1 MTYRFCFG
9 ASGSGKSTCLHQEII
24 QRSMRSMESG
34 DNTQYLVLVPEQY
47 SMQTQK
53 EMIMEHPDH
62 AIMNIDV
69 LSLGRLSH
77 RIFEE
82 TAPDRRTVLTDIGKS
97 LLLRRVASSCAKEMQ
112 VLGGSL
118 HRTGMI
124 AEVKSVLSEFMQY
137 GIGTEE
143 IDRLIDCAA
152 KGGQKALRARLA
164 DLQVLYQAFE
174 QAREDRMIT
183 SEETLDLFARAIPR
197 SELIRR
203 SVIVFDGFTGFTPI
217 QYRVLAALMACAR
230 EVIFSITLADDGGLR
245 PEELM
250 DGRSAGSREALF
262 YLSRKTVRDI
272 VRIGMEK
279 GIPHG
284 RDLYMDRPVP
294 RRFDTNPALAHLEK
308 NLYRYGR
315 RPYEGD
321 RAESVSLTEA
331 ADPRKEIRQ
340 VCIRM
345 KELSREKGYCW
356 RDFAVI
362 CPDLETY
369 GDLLAG
375 EAVRYDIPVYIDKT
389 KAIYHNPL
397 TEAIR
402 SVLQISM
409 RGFDYESVF
418 RYLRSG
424 LSSLTAEEVD
434 LLENY
439 CLEKGI
445 RGRRKWSLA
454 FDDATEPLRVRFLK
468 EIEPVTGPLQ
478 REYGPEPAG
487 PAMAAEPDLSAV
499 PDPAAA
505 PDLSPAPDPTDTEPA
520 AGRRGVLTAGERTEK
535 LYAFLTGRGTEALM
549 KERAERFKEAGD
561 YAREKEYSQIYR
573 GIIELLD
580 EIYEL
585 IGEEKIS
592 AADYLELLETGL
604 DEIRLGT
611 LPQKVDRVLCG
622 DVERTRF
629 GEVKVLFFVGIND
642 GNIPR
647 STGGGGL
654 ISDLDR
660 EFLESS
666 GLELAPSPREQMYIQ
681 RLYLYL
687 NMTKATDMLCL
698 SYARV
703 SMDGQSIRPSIL
715 ISSLQEMFPRLR
727 TRYPEEQDPILQ
739 ITGRGDA
746 ESLLA
751 EQLRRYADGEKEDPQ
766 QLAAFLTLYGYCSR
780 LDPEAEQNLIRLTR
794 TAFFRYKPEY
804 LQPRQAATLYGGT
817 VEGSVTR
824 LETAAQC
831 YLRQYL
837 QYGLGLR
844 RRKEFRVDFAD
855 TGTVLHE
862 SLNTFSHRLKDR
874 GLTWTGFS
882 RDQGREL
889 ADQALQDTA
898 RRYRD
903 LILYDTAR
911 STHQIGR
918 LRRILERTVE
928 TLQYQLQQG
937 SFVPAAYEKGF
948 GGRGGD
954 TISFE
959 LADHG
964 MLRLNGQIDRVDL
977 CEEEGRRFVKIIDYK
992 SGSRSLDPEQMRK
1005 GLQIQLLLYMNAV
1018 LQEQQRLHPGDTV
1031 VPSAMLY
1038 YRLQDP
1044 VVEGTVSEQDFEE
1057 ERTPEELEAAH
1068 EEEQK
1073 AIRKK
1078 LRPTGMVSGDPASL
1092 QRLDHSRSGASEA
1105 IPVRFKQDGSPD
1117 ARSSVYSQQEFEELS
1132 EEVRKVICQIA
1143 EEILKGNVSAVP
1155 AKLPRNKT
1163 ACEFCPYKNV
1173 CGFDPRIPGYDYRD

>member
-409 RGFDYESVF
+409 RGFDAGNGPWP
-418 RYLRSG
+418 LM
-424 LSSLTAEEVD
+424 T
-434 LLENY
+434 
-439 CLEKGI
+439 
-445 RGRRKWSLA
+445 RRN
-454 FDDATEPLRVRFLK
+454 PC
-468 EIEPVTGPLQ
+468 G
-478 REYGPEPAG
+478 
-487 PAMAAEPDLSAV
+487 SA
-499 PDPAAA
+499 
-505 PDLSPAPDPTDTEPA
+505 S
-520 AGRRGVLTAGERTEK
+520 
-535 LYAFLTGRGTEALM
+535 
-549 KERAERFKEAGD
+549 
-561 YAREKEYSQIYR
+561 
-573 GIIELLD
+573 
-580 EIYEL
+580 
-585 IGEEKIS
+585 
-592 AADYLELLETGL
+592 
-604 DEIRLGT
+604 
-611 LPQKVDRVLCG
+611 
-622 DVERTRF
+622 
-629 GEVKVLFFVGIND
+629 
-642 GNIPR
+642 
-647 STGGGGL
+647 
-654 ISDLDR
+654 
-660 EFLESS
+660 
-666 GLELAPSPREQMYIQ
+666 
-681 RLYLYL
+681 
-687 NMTKATDMLCL
+687 
-698 SYARV
+698 
-703 SMDGQSIRPSIL
+703 
-715 ISSLQEMFPRLR
+715 
-727 TRYPEEQDPILQ
+727 
-739 ITGRGDA
+739 
-746 ESLLA
+746 
-751 EQLRRYADGEKEDPQ
+751 
-766 QLAAFLTLYGYCSR
+766 
-780 LDPEAEQNLIRLTR
+780 
-794 TAFFRYKPEY
+794 
-804 LQPRQAATLYGGT
+804 
-817 VEGSVTR
+817 
-824 LETAAQC
+824 
-831 YLRQYL
+831 
-837 QYGLGLR
+837 
-844 RRKEFRVDFAD
+844 
-855 TGTVLHE
+855 
-862 SLNTFSHRLKDR
+862 
-874 GLTWTGFS
+874 
-882 RDQGREL
+882 
-889 ADQALQDTA
+889 
-898 RRYRD
+898 
-903 LILYDTAR
+903 
-911 STHQIGR
+911 
-918 LRRILERTVE
+918 
-928 TLQYQLQQG
+928 
-937 SFVPAAYEKGF
+937 
-948 GGRGGD
+948 
-954 TISFE
+954 
-959 LADHG
+959 
-964 MLRLNGQIDRVDL
+964 
-977 CEEEGRRFVKIIDYK
+977 
-992 SGSRSLDPEQMRK
+992 
-1005 GLQIQLLLYMNAV
+1005 
-1018 LQEQQRLHPGDTV
+1018 
-1031 VPSAMLY
+1031 
-1038 YRLQDP
+1038 
-1044 VVEGTVSEQDFEE
+1044 
-1057 ERTPEELEAAH
+1057 
-1068 EEEQK
+1068 
-1073 AIRKK
+1073 
-1078 LRPTGMVSGDPASL
+1078 
-1092 QRLDHSRSGASEA
+1092 
-1105 IPVRFKQDGSPD
+1105 
-1117 ARSSVYSQQEFEELS
+1117 
-1132 EEVRKVICQIA
+1132 
-1143 EEILKGNVSAVP
+1143 
-1155 AKLPRNKT
+1155 
-1163 ACEFCPYKNV
+1163 
-1173 CGFDPRIPGYDYRD
+1173 